1 MTRGIQLAVAGLAV
15 AVNAAALATVHTAM
29 GQINERERLALQE
42 PTRVVVVGHR
52 PVDVAIQHC
61 PAPVQKVL

>member
-1 MTRGIQLAVAGLAV
+1 MMRGTRFVVAGLAV

-42 PTRVVVVGHR
+42 PARVVVVGHR

-61 PAPVQKVL
+61 PAPTQKVL

>member
-1 MTRGIQLAVAGLAV
+1 MMRGTRFVVAGLAV
-15 AVNAAALATVHTAM
+15 AVNAAALATVHIAM

-42 PTRVVVVGHR
+42 PARVVVVGHR

-61 PAPVQKVL
+61 PASTQKVL

>member
-1 MTRGIQLAVAGLAV
+1 
-15 AVNAAALATVHTAM
+15 M

-42 PTRVVVVGHR
+42 PPRVVVVGQR

-61 PAPVQKVL
+61 PIPAQKVL

>member
-1 MTRGIQLAVAGLAV
+1 MTHATRFVVAGLAV
-15 AVNAAALATVHTAM
+15 AVNLAALATVHTAM

-42 PTRVVVVGHR
+42 PPRVVVAGQR

-61 PAPVQKVL
+61 PIPAQKVL

>member
-52 PVDVAIQHC
+52 PVDVAIEHC
-61 PAPVQKVL
+61 PAPAQKVL

>member
-1 MTRGIQLAVAGLAV
+1 MTHGTRLVVAGLAI
-15 AVNAAALATVHTAM
+15 AVNVAALATLHTAM

-42 PTRVVVVGHR
+42 PARVVVVGQR

-61 PAPVQKVL
+61 PISAQKVL

>member
-1 MTRGIQLAVAGLAV
+1 MARGIQLAVAGLAV
-15 AVNAAALATVHTAM
+15 AVNAAALATVHKAM

-42 PTRVVVVGHR
+42 PARVVVVGQR

-61 PAPVQKVL
+61 PAPAQKIL

>member
-1 MTRGIQLAVAGLAV
+1 MMPGTRLVVAGLAV
-15 AVNAAALATVHTAM
+15 AVNVAALAIVHTAM

-42 PTRVVVVGHR
+42 PARVVVVGQR

-61 PAPVQKVL
+61 PVPTQKLL